1 MSEPNTP
8 PSPFLTTQE
17 AASYLRISARTMEN
31 WRWSNDG
38 PEYRKHGGTVVYHLD
53 DLNAFSTVWNKSRKT
68 RHGS

>member
-1 MSEPNTP
+1 
-8 PSPFLTTQE
+8 
-17 AASYLRISARTMEN
+17 MEN

>member
-17 AASYLRISARTMEN
+17 AAQYLRISTRTMEN

-38 PEYRKHGGTVVYHLD
+38 PEYRKHGGTVVYHVD
-53 DLNAFSTVWNKSRKT
+53 DLNAFSTVWNKSGKPH
-68 RHGS
+68 HGS

>member
-17 AASYLRISARTMEN
+17 AAKYLRISTRTMEN

-38 PEYRKHGGTVVYHLD
+38 PEYRKHGGTVVYHVD
-53 DLNAFSTVWNKSRKT
+53 DLNAFSTIWNKSGKPH
-68 RHGS
+68 HGS

>member
-8 PSPFLTTQE
+8 QSPFLTTQE

-53 DLNAFSTVWNKSRKT
+53 DLNAFSTVWNKARKPP
-68 RHGS
+68 HGS

>member
-8 PSPFLTTQE
+8 QSPFLTTQE

-38 PEYRKHGGTVVYHLD
+38 PEYRKHGGTVVYHLE
-53 DLNAFSTVWNKSRKT
+53 DLNAFSTVWNKSRKR